1 MSSVE
6 TESRH
11 NKGATSRRCDDPD
24 CDWQHNADT
33 IPSNQFHDLTKEE
46 REHIKIYHPHSY
58 PYILLYIC

>member
-6 TESRH
+6 TECTH
-11 NKGATSRRCDDPD
+11 NKGAIRRRCDDPD

-46 REHIKIYHPHSY
+46 REHIKIYHPYS
-58 PYILLYIC
+58 